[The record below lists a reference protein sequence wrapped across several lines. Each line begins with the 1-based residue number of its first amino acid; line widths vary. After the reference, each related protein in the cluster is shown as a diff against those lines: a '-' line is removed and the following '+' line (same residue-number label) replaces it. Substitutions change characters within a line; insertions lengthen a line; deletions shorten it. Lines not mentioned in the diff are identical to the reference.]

1 MKLSRIEKRPAV
13 AVAEPTVATVTP
25 YRGELVTVRVDTV
38 SLPDGKEAVR
48 EIVSHPSSVC
58 IVPVDC
64 QGNVLLVRQYRKA
77 VESFLLEAPAGKMEA
92 DENPDTTALREL
104 QEEIGHTAGHL
115 QALGSFYVAPG
126 WCTQM
131 MHAYLATDLV
141 QARLDADDDEF
152 IEVIPVPWADIP
164 GKIANGE
171 IRDAKSIT
179 ALLLAMRVLGDN

>member
-1 MKLSRIEKRPAV
+1 M
-13 AVAEPTVATVTP
+13 ATTTP
-25 YRGELVTVRVDTV
+25 YRGELISVQVDTV

-64 QGNVLLVRQYRKA
+64 QGNVLLVHQYRKA
-77 VESFLLEAPAGKMEA
+77 VESFLLEAPAGKMEGE
-92 DENPDTTALREL
+92 ENPDATALREL
-104 QEEIGHTAGHL
+104 QEEIGHTASRL

-131 MHAYLATDLV
+131 MHAYLATGLV
-141 QARLDADDDEF
+141 PARLAADDDEF
-152 IEVIPVPWADIP
+152 IEVVRVPWIDVP
-164 GKIANGE
+164 GKIASGA

>member
-1 MKLSRIEKRPAV
+1 MT

-25 YRGELVTVRVDTV
+25 YRGEFITVRVDTV

-58 IVPVDC
+58 IVSVDC
-64 QGNVLLVRQYRKA
+64 QGNALLVRQYRKA
-77 VESFLLEAPAGKMEA
+77 VESFLLEAPAGKMAAE
-92 DENPDTTALREL
+92 ENPDDTARREL
-104 QEEIGHTAGHL
+104 QEEIGHRANRL

-126 WCTQM
+126 WCTQT

-141 QARLDADDDEF
+141 PARLDADEDEF
-152 IEVIPVPWADIP
+152 IEVVRVPLVDIP

-179 ALLLAMRVLGDN
+179 ALLLAMRVMGDN

>member
-1 MKLSRIEKRPAV
+1 M
-13 AVAEPTVATVTP
+13 AEPTVTTATP
-25 YRGELVTVRVDTV
+25 YRGELITVRVDTV

-58 IVPVDC
+58 IVPVDF

-92 DENPDTTALREL
+92 DENPDATALREL
-104 QEEIGHTAGHL
+104 QEEVGHTASGL

-152 IEVIPVPWADIP
+152 IEVVRVPLVDIP
-164 GKIANGE
+164 GKIAGGE
-171 IRDAKSIT
+171 IRDAKSI
-179 ALLLAMRVLGDN
+179 ASLLLAMRVLRDN